1 MHYKALSIAGFDGS
15 GGAGIQADLKTF
27 SALGCYG
34 MTVLTALPI
43 QNTCGVRSC
52 YEIPLQAIED
62 QLNAI
67 FDDIVP
73 DSIKIGML
81 FNSEIIELVSNFLKK
96 RAVNIPVV
104 LDPVTLAK
112 SGHSLL
118 LPEAIESLVTL
129 LMPLATIVTPN
140 IPEACTFTGIDANS
154 ESDMITVAKKI
165 LDFGPEYVLLKGG
178 HLHSS
183 ESNDLL
189 YGADGSRTWF
199 KNPRIESKNTHG
211 TGCTLSAAIAA
222 CLAQSIG
229 LKQACTIAKRY
240 LTNAIEASKNMS
252 VGLGNGPVHH
262 FYHLWP
268 SLSSTDSITR
278 SIGNNS

>member
-189 YGADGSRTWF
+189 FGADGSSTWF

-222 CLAQSIG
+222 CLAQSIE
-229 LKQACTIAKRY
+229 LKQACTIAKKY